1 MHPWRGIPTASPPWR
16 CPVDRSGVEQ
26 AFHPQRAEVAAVL
39 DAVLMEGADL
49 GEAKLAVQ
57 RDRCV
62 VGQDDACQGNMY
74 RFAGE
79 AFEQRA
85 VQRGAYPLTAAADV
99 ECDADLNGLPETFVV
114 PVGLAGGIAQYLVA
128 AAGDKEPVRAGQG
141 EPLEPVPPLGHCGGL
156 AGERG
161 VGVRDRVVEDRHDRG
176 KIALG
181 PGPDLDGV
189 RIGRGER
196 AGPLVHVRASL
207 PIEAWGTLASQTQVF
222 VNPKAPYVG
231 SSRRVSVIMQW
242 PP

>member
-39 DAVLMEGADL
+39 DAVLMEGADVR
-49 GEAKLAVQ
+49 EAKLAVQ

-85 VQRGAYPLTAAADV
+85 VQRGAYALTAAADV

-114 PVGLAGGIAQYLVA
+114 PVGLAGGIAQRLVA
-128 AAGDKEPVRAGQG
+128 PAGDKEPVRAGRG
-141 EPLEPVPPLGHCGGL
+141 EPPEPAPPFGHCDGL
-156 AGERG
+156 AGEG
-161 VGVRDRVVEDRHDRG
+161 GIGVRDRVVEDRRDRG
-176 KIALG
+176 KIALN
-181 PGPDLDGV
+181 PRPDLDRV
-189 RIGRGER
+189 RTGRRECTG
-196 AGPLVHVRASL
+196 ALVHVRASL
-207 PIEAWGTLASQTQVF
+207 PVE
-222 VNPKAPYVG
+222 
-231 SSRRVSVIMQW
+231 
-242 PP
+242 